1 MVSYS
6 EYESDSR
13 VRRYAELLIKQGYR
27 VDILSIR
34 QKGQEPE
41 GPIEGGGRVYR
52 IQSRTRNEKS
62 KATYLL
68 KLILFFFRSMFFL
81 TWENMK
87 EKYDLIHVHS
97 VPDFEVFAA
106 LFPKLFGSSVIL
118 DIHDIVPEFYAS
130 KFKVSTS
137 STTFK
142 LLVAVERMSI
152 AFSDHVIAAN
162 HIWGKRIQERSAS
175 NGKCTTILNYPDK
188 DSFQRQYNRRNDGK
202 FILLY
207 PGTLNYHQGLDIAIR
222 AFSRVKDQIPE
233 AEFHIYGQG
242 DQWAAL
248 TQLIEELKLG
258 DRVFLRGFV
267 PMQEITPLM
276 ETADLGIVPKRKDG
290 FGNEAFSTKILEF
303 MVLGVP
309 LIVPDT
315 TIDKLYFNE
324 QVVQFFC
331 SGDEESL
338 SQAILMLAKNPERRE
353 ALASN
358 ASEFV
363 KKYTW
368 EANQQSYLD
377 IVESLVHPT
386 GERRAH

>member
-1 MVSYS
+1 
-6 EYESDSR
+6 
-13 VRRYAELLIKQGYR
+13 
-27 VDILSIR
+27 
-34 QKGQEPE
+34 
-41 GPIEGGGRVYR
+41 
-52 IQSRTRNEKS
+52 
-62 KATYLL
+62 
-68 KLILFFFRSMFFL
+68 
-81 TWENMK
+81 
-87 EKYDLIHVHS
+87 
-97 VPDFEVFAA
+97 
-106 LFPKLFGSSVIL
+106 
-118 DIHDIVPEFYAS
+118 
-130 KFKVSTS
+130 
-137 STTFK
+137 
-142 LLVAVERMSI
+142 VERMSI

-162 HIWGKRIQERSAS
+162 HIWGTRIQERSAS
-175 NGKCTTILNYPDK
+175 NGKCTTILNFPDK

-207 PGTLNYHQGLDIAIR
+207 PGTLNYHQGVDIAIR

-242 DQWAAL
+242 DQWSAL
-248 TQLIEELKLG
+248 TKLIDDLELR

-309 LIVPDT
+309 LIIPDT

-324 QVVQFFC
+324 QVVQFFR
-331 SGDEESL
+331 SGDEENL
-338 SQAILMLAKNPERRE
+338 SQAILALAKNPERRE
-353 ALASN
+353 TLASN

-377 IVESLVHPT
+377 IVESLVRPN
-386 GERRAH
+386 GRRNGH